1 MIVKVVQSHERPTHR
16 FFRDGRYVYLVA
28 NGCIDVSEACNI
40 SVSDVEVKNGYTWSK
55 VAQVNPCE
63 HEGMK

>member
-1 MIVKVVQSHERPTHR
+1 MVKVVQSHERPTHR

-28 NGCIDVSEACNI
+28 NSVIDVAHACVLD
-40 SVSDVEVKNGYTWSK
+40 VSDVEVKNGYTWSK
-55 VAQVNPCE
+55 VDQVNPCE